1 VYAPT
6 VTLVRPAR
14 TDTQARPV
22 IERRMAR
29 HLFLVSRRDA
39 RLYEYLLERFRDDA
53 NVEVILDRR
62 QGERRKSA
70 SYAGPD
76 RRRTDRRSRREV
88 DLELGVRS
96 HVILTIPD
104 DPASPTA
111 KD

>member
-1 VYAPT
+1 
-6 VTLVRPAR
+6 
-14 TDTQARPV
+14 
-22 IERRMAR
+22 MAR

-70 SYAGPD
+70 SYAGPE
-76 RRRTDRRSRREV
+76 RRRTDRRRRREV

-96 HVILTIPD
+96 HVILTLPD
-104 DPASPTA
+104 DQASPTA